1 MNFNGGHLLKRTVER
16 GKTLLVDGPASVTV
30 LSGNVEVF
38 GSRANV
44 ANKIVIREGK
54 RMPFTVNET
63 ACFDISLAEK
73 ANAEEAEGN
82 TVPPSWIMAYEELSS
97 MQPKPSNVMV
107 LGTVDSGKSSLCTYL
122 INRFLV
128 QKKKIGVLDGDL
140 GQSDIGPPCTVSY
153 TYVMKPITD
162 LFSLQA
168 KNAIFIGNTSP
179 NGAVDRVIN
188 GLTQLKL
195 EILTG
200 NPDFV
205 VVNSD
210 GWVEGDEAVKYKT
223 ELVEKISPDVVLCIQ
238 QKDEMAKLV
247 DSLEKFRKIAVQPP
261 SVARQRSGESR
272 KNMRELGYTKYLR
285 NAKVQSFPLGWLK
298 IENNERFGLS
308 KAHENAR
315 TGRRIFELLG
325 MKPLH
330 FAEQSDRISIII
342 GRRRW
347 INTENLK
354 KVEEAT
360 GKKVVVVRKGEEEG
374 LLTALCNSK
383 GKFLGIGIV
392 QEIEYLRKT
401 LKILTPVSQEVT
413 AAVIGKVKLDKNMK
427 EIPLLSEENQSEL
440 KAFSKVS

>member
-1 MNFNGGHLLKRTVER
+1 MKRTVEK

-54 RMPFTVNET
+54 RMPFTVGET
-63 ACFDISLAEK
+63 ACLDISLAEK
-73 ANAEEAEGN
+73 ANAEETEGN
-82 TVPPSWIMAYEELSS
+82 TVPSSWIMAYEELES
-97 MQPKPSNVMV
+97 MQPRPSSLMV

-153 TYVMKPITD
+153 TYVTKPITD

-179 NGAVDRVIN
+179 NGAVDRVISSV
-188 GLTQLKL
+188 TQLKG

-200 NPDFV
+200 NPDLV
-205 VVNSD
+205 IVNSD
-210 GWVEGDEAVKYKT
+210 GWVEGEEAVKYKK
-223 ELVEKISPDVVLCIQ
+223 ELVEKINPDVVLCIQ
-238 QKDEMAKLV
+238 QKDEMSVLV
-247 DSLEKFRKIAVQPP
+247 DGLERFRKIAVQPP
-261 SVARQRSGESR
+261 SVARQRTGESR

-298 IENNERFGLS
+298 IENNDRFGLS
-308 KAHENAR
+308 KAHQNAR
-315 TGRRIFELLG
+315 TGRRIVELLG

-360 GKKVVVVRKGEEEG
+360 GKKIVVVRKGEEEG
-374 LLTALCNSK
+374 LLTALCNNK
-383 GKFLGIGIV
+383 GRFLGIGIV

-401 LKILTPVSQEVT
+401 LKILTPVSKDVT
-413 AAVIGKVKLDKNMK
+413 TAVIGKVKLDKNMK

-440 KAFSKVS
+440 KAFSKAS

>member
-1 MNFNGGHLLKRTVER
+1 MKRTVER

-30 LSGNVEVF
+30 TSGNVEVF

-63 ACFDISLAEK
+63 ASFDISLAEK
-73 ANAEEAEGN
+73 ANAEEVEGN
-82 TVPPSWIMAYEELSS
+82 TVPPSWITAYDELSS
-97 MQPKPSNVMV
+97 MQPKPYNVMV

-122 INRFLV
+122 INRFLI

-153 TYVMKPITD
+153 SYVMRPITD

-168 KNAIFIGNTSP
+168 KNAVFIGNTSP
-179 NGAVDRVIN
+179 NGAVDKVIDS
-188 GLTQLKL
+188 LTQLKGEL
-195 EILTG
+195 LTG
-200 NPDFV
+200 DPDLV

-210 GWVEGDEAVKYKT
+210 GWVEGEEAVKYKR
-223 ELVEKISPDVVLCIQ
+223 ELVEKINPDVVLCIQ
-238 QKDEMAKLV
+238 LKDEMAPLA
-247 DSLEKFRKIAVQPP
+247 DNLEKFRKIVVKPP
-261 SVARQRSGESR
+261 SVARQRTGENR

-298 IENNERFGLS
+298 IENDDRFGLG
-308 KAHENAR
+308 KAYQNVR

-347 INTENLK
+347 IDTENVK

-374 LLTALCNSK
+374 LLTALCNSR
-383 GKFLGIGIV
+383 GQFLGIGIV

-401 LKILTPVSQEVT
+401 LKVLTPVSQEVT
-413 AAVIGKVKLDKNMK
+413 VAVIGKVKLDKNMK
-427 EIPLLSEENQSEL
+427 EVPLLSEENQSEL